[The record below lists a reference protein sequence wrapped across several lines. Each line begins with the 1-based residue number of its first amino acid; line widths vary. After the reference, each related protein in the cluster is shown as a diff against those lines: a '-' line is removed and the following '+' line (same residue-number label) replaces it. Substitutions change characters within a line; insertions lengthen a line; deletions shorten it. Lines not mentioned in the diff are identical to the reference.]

1 MLLKSLALIASS
13 SLAATFN
20 IGDDLFADPQFT
32 VQFHNRPLRQADV
45 QNGLLPHR
53 DPVYGHPL
61 GYEMMQFNGTNHI
74 CGIPEVTTTK
84 SSKSREEGELS
95 PTEARDRA
103 LELMLPLLGD
113 CLFYEQG
120 FFSYRFCYGSG
131 VVQYRRHGDNYF
143 PRIYPPPQADDSP
156 TFVLGSFEKDDT
168 TNTVTSAGGIPFL
181 AHRLRSGTHCP
192 LTGANREI
200 EVQFVCDK
208 NVQHDHIL
216 WIKEKRTCNYV
227 MQVGTPRL
235 CKDMRFQPPPD
246 ESLPIMCYSVESEA
260 PEFETI
266 DGMFD
271 GVAHVK
277 EEQEAVSA
285 RAHQFVGSNVNKDK
299 IDEIEVA
306 WRFTKAR
313 ALNYIGVWLGDCVNR
328 QTLFKELGIATP
340 SHDAPFI
347 IQTRSMFVPAPI
359 NRHFEVRLMITR
371 QQLLLSIN
379 DDDVT
384 LEEKYAWWQ
393 EQGDMS
399 NLEIQG
405 LTMLDDAGIED
416 VLARATDEVMKQLN
430 KEAKQSKKLAKKK
443 EAASTKREEAKKQ
456 VEASVEEK
464 AVDSAEDDG
473 TDTVT
478 STQTFFRTQTLS
490 TAEAES
496 KQMPDKAEEDE
507 DEDLIVT
514 MYFEDGEFKIEGFEV
529 ADFEGVKSA
538 MKDLADKEDDDDDYE
553 DYGLSD

>member
-1 MLLKSLALIASS
+1 MLFKSLALVASS
-13 SLAATFN
+13 SLAAAFN

-32 VQFHNRPLRQADV
+32 VQFHNRPLRRSDV
-45 QNGLLPHR
+45 QGGLLPSH

-84 SSKSREEGELS
+84 SSKKEQEGELS
-95 PTEARDRA
+95 PAEARERA

-143 PRIYPPPQADDSP
+143 PRIYPPPQAEDSP

-181 AHRLRSGTHCP
+181 AHRLRSGTHCT

-208 NVQHDHIL
+208 TVQHDQIL

-235 CKDMRFQPPPD
+235 CRDMRFQPPPD

-260 PEFETI
+260 NEFETI

-271 GVAHVK
+271 GVAQVK
-277 EEQEAVSA
+277 EEQEAGSA
-285 RAHQFVGSNVNKDK
+285 RAHNYVGASIDK

-313 ALNYIGVWLGDCVNR
+313 ALNYIGVWLGDFVNR

-340 SHDAPFI
+340 SHEAPFI
-347 IQTRSMFVPAPI
+347 IQTRSMLVPAPI
-359 NRHFEVRLMITR
+359 NRHFEVRLMISR
-371 QQLLLSIN
+371 QQLLISIN

-405 LTMLDDAGIED
+405 LPMLDDAGIED
-416 VLARATDEVMKQLN
+416 VLARATDEIIKQIN
-430 KEAKQSKKLAKKK
+430 KETKQSKRLAKKK
-443 EAASTKREEAKKQ
+443 EEMATKRKEVAPGAE
-456 VEASVEEK
+456 
-464 AVDSAEDDG
+464 EDDG

-478 STQTFFRTQTLS
+478 STQTVYQTQTRS
-490 TAEAES
+490 TAEAAKEET
-496 KQMPDKAEEDE
+496 QEQEPAEEEDE
-507 DEDLIVT
+507 DIIVT
-514 MYFEDGEFKIEGFEV
+514 MYFENGEFKIEGFEA

-538 MKDLADKEDDDDDYE
+538 MQELAEHDEDEDDYE

>member
-1 MLLKSLALIASS
+1 
-13 SLAATFN
+13 
-20 IGDDLFADPQFT
+20 
-32 VQFHNRPLRQADV
+32 
-45 QNGLLPHR
+45 
-53 DPVYGHPL
+53 
-61 GYEMMQFNGTNHI
+61 
-74 CGIPEVTTTK
+74 
-84 SSKSREEGELS
+84 
-95 PTEARDRA
+95 
-103 LELMLPLLGD
+103 
-113 CLFYEQG
+113 
-120 FFSYRFCYGSG
+120 
-131 VVQYRRHGDNYF
+131 
-143 PRIYPPPQADDSP
+143 
-156 TFVLGSFEKDDT
+156 
-168 TNTVTSAGGIPFL
+168 
-181 AHRLRSGTHCP
+181 
-192 LTGANREI
+192 
-200 EVQFVCDK
+200 
-208 NVQHDHIL
+208 
-216 WIKEKRTCNYV
+216 
-227 MQVGTPRL
+227 
-235 CKDMRFQPPPD
+235 
-246 ESLPIMCYSVESEA
+246 
-260 PEFETI
+260 
-266 DGMFD
+266 MFD

>member
-1 MLLKSLALIASS
+1 MSD
-13 SLAATFN
+13 
-20 IGDDLFADPQFT
+20 G
-32 VQFHNRPLRQADV
+32 H
-45 QNGLLPHR
+45 LPVH

-84 SSKSREEGELS
+84 SSKNEESELS

-131 VVQYRRHGDNYF
+131 VVQYRRHGDTYF
-143 PRIYPPPQADDSP
+143 PRIHPPPQADDSP
-156 TFVLGSFEKDDT
+156 TFVLGSFGKDDT
-168 TNTVTSAGGIPFL
+168 TNTVTSSGGIPFL

-192 LTGANREI
+192 LTGAAREI

-208 NVQHDHIL
+208 TLMHDQIL

-235 CKDMRFQPPPD
+235 CRDMRFQPPPD
-246 ESLPIMCYSVESEA
+246 ESLPIMCYSVESDSN
-260 PEFETI
+260 EFETI

-271 GVAHVK
+271 GVAQVK
-277 EEQEAVSA
+277 EQQEAGSA
-285 RAHQFVGSNVNKDK
+285 RAHAFANAPLDK

-313 ALNYIGVWLGDCVNR
+313 ALNYIGVWLGDYVNR

-340 SHDAPFI
+340 AHDAPFV
-347 IQTRSMFVPAPI
+347 IQTRSMHVPEPI
-359 NRHFEVRLMITR
+359 NRDFEVRLMISR
-371 QQLLLSIN
+371 QQLLLQIN
-379 DDDVT
+379 DADVT
-384 LEEKYAWWQ
+384 LEEKYRWWQ
-393 EQGDMS
+393 EQENMP

-416 VLARATDEVMKQLN
+416 VLARATEEVARQLSQEA
-430 KEAKQSKKLAKKK
+430 KEAKRLSKQK
-443 EAASTKREEAKKQ
+443 EAAQLAAASKEE
-456 VEASVEEK
+456 ET
-464 AVDSAEDDG
+464 DDDG

-478 STQTFFRTQTLS
+478 STQTVYQTQTLS
-490 TAEAES
+490 EEGRQGE
-496 KQMPDKAEEDE
+496 KVVEDKKKEDKDEAEEDE
-507 DEDLIVT
+507 DIIVT

-538 MKDLADKEDDDDDYE
+538 MKELTEPEEEDDDYE